1 MLPKAV
7 LSLVGRLVGIAAVLV
22 SPLAAAAETTDTP
35 SGADHAAA
43 PAPSHGHRHK
53 GADKKAKKRG
63 SRHAEAAGAS
73 KPKSDPKLAHCAA
86 PEVTTERATA
96 KSPPS
101 QSSTPLPSLSAVT
114 AKPLAEAI
122 SNKTEVTI
130 ESKGHGIEPRRT
142 PIIKA
147 SLHTKEAAE
156 VAPRKHA
163 KPICMNAPVNVTRG
177 TEEETFPLT
186 KCDGSALPR
195 AIDEMSILVRPGSAA
210 KPAAPVAEPKAK
222 TEAASGAK
230 DDELAPGIRKID
242 GRLVERLQLVVDH
255 FAKSAKDGE
264 RSTPKIFVVSGYRPS
279 SKGSFHA
286 IGRAI
291 DFKLDGVENTDL
303 VAFCKT
309 LPDTG
314 CGFYPNSAFIHLD
327 VRDSGT
333 GHVSW
338 IDASGPGE
346 KPDYVATWPPPPPN
360 DEDPVKLLAKLD
372 ELQILP
378 PAEHDQPAEA
388 PKTEK
393 CPSEPAVTVTRK
405 LEDQ

>member
-1 MLPKAV
+1 
-7 LSLVGRLVGIAAVLV
+7 
-22 SPLAAAAETTDTP
+22 
-35 SGADHAAA
+35 
-43 PAPSHGHRHK
+43 
-53 GADKKAKKRG
+53 
-63 SRHAEAAGAS
+63 
-73 KPKSDPKLAHCAA
+73 
-86 PEVTTERATA
+86 
-96 KSPPS
+96 
-101 QSSTPLPSLSAVT
+101 
-114 AKPLAEAI
+114 
-122 SNKTEVTI
+122 
-130 ESKGHGIEPRRT
+130 
-142 PIIKA
+142 
-147 SLHTKEAAE
+147 
-156 VAPRKHA
+156 
-163 KPICMNAPVNVTRG
+163 
-177 TEEETFPLT
+177 
-186 KCDGSALPR
+186 
-195 AIDEMSILVRPGSAA
+195 MSILVRPGTAA

-222 TEAASGAK
+222 AAEASVTK

-255 FAKSAKDGE
+255 FAKSATDGE
-264 RSTPKIFVVSGYRPS
+264 RATPKIFVVSGYRPS

-327 VRDSGT
+327 VRDSGS

-346 KPDYVATWPPPPPN
+346 KPDYVASWPPPPPN
-360 DEDPVKLLAKLD
+360 DEDPVKLLARLD

-378 PAEHDQPAEA
+378 PAEHDQAADA

-393 CPSEPAVTVTRK
+393 CPAEPAVAVTRK